1 MSNSLPQKT
10 EAAVDYPAF
19 HYAVLA
25 EILTECA
32 APLTN
37 GQVLAA
43 NAEAR
48 TVKGLPPADAVGIA
62 EKLSIEAAEDSELS
76 DLTPTEE
83 VLLLHLME

>member
-1 MSNSLPQKT
+1 MSNSLTPKT

-25 EILTECA
+25 EILSECA
-32 APLTN
+32 APLTS
-37 GQVLAA
+37 GPILPAD
-43 NAEAR
+43 AEER

-62 EKLSIEAAEDSELS
+62 EKLSIESVEDSEPS